1 VCSYLLFVNL
11 VSGDFGGTFYCNRL
25 ENFVIYLSPLG
36 VCEFAIVAHFLS
48 RTCLGGARVYV
59 LLLQIL
65 VLSSNTK
72 KGEIERTCS

>member
-1 VCSYLLFVNL
+1 LVCAIAFVAY
-11 VSGDFGGTFYCNRL
+11 F
-25 ENFVIYLSPLG
+25 I
-36 VCEFAIVAHFLS
+36 S

-65 VLSSNTK
+65 VLSPDNK